1 MENDNDFKNAGLDQ
15 DQAIFEENM
24 RKQSMKLQRAQM
36 EFWVKAQ
43 KMLAEK
49 SSNAMEGI
57 LDAIIK
63 RLAVEPFNDVDA
75 SIVGMLADAYKAIK
89 QT

>member
-1 MENDNDFKNAGLDQ
+1 
-15 DQAIFEENM
+15 
-24 RKQSMKLQRAQM
+24 
-36 EFWVKAQ
+36 
-43 KMLAEK
+43 MLAEK